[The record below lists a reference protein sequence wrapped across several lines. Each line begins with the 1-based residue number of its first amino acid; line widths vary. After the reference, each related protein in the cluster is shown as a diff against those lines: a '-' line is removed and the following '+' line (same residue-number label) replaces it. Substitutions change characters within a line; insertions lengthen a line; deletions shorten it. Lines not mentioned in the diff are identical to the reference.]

1 MNATLEKE
9 KVLYP
14 ELSYKIV
21 GCAFE
26 VYKQLGHGHLERV
39 YQKALAIAFEKA
51 GLRFIKQAPHAV
63 YFNNEIAGK
72 GFFDFVV
79 ENKIVV
85 ELKRGKFNIDQEVHQ
100 TLGYLKMS
108 KHQLGIII
116 RFEKEGARFRRILN
130 YIASNE
136 VL

>member
-1 MNATLEKE
+1 MKATLEKE

-26 VYKQLGHGHLERV
+26 VYKQIGHGHLERV
-39 YQKALAIAFEKA
+39 YQKSLANAFRKA
-51 GLRFIKQAPHAV
+51 GLNFIEQAPHHV
-63 YFNNEIAGK
+63 LFDGEIVGK
-72 GFFDFVV
+72 GFFDFLI
-79 ENKIVV
+79 EDKIVV

-108 KHQLGIII
+108 KLQLGIII
-116 RFEKEGARFRRILN
+116 RFENGGARFRRILN
-130 YIASNE
+130 SIPGNPI
-136 VL
+136 L